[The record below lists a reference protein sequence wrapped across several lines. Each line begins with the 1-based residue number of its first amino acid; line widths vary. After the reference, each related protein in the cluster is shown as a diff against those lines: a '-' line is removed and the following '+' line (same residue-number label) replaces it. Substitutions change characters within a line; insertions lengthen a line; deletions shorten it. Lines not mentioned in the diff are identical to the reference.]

1 MQRNFHRSIVL
12 GFLILLGVPGTDLPL
27 AAQNDST
34 NNSRKVFSG
43 SSAEKLQPDSLR
55 VIEVAPLDIGESRG
69 LYIVAPDGKMQM
81 RILGSVRYLAV
92 YDNIELENK
101 NALNTYQIPTGERND
116 RLPNYY
122 NGLDQTRL
130 GFEVTRRTSRGDIF
144 GRLETDFAG
153 NGFRIRHA
161 YAQFR
166 HFLFGQTWSLFS
178 QITALPATVDF
189 LGPTGAIP
197 VRNPQIRYS
206 PHKPVLEMNLA
217 VGLEYM
223 IPDLNIP
230 DSLLIKSFQ
239 LIPDITVRLDK
250 TFGWGYLQLS
260 GILPVISARENAENL
275 ILKTGWGVAAS
286 TIINAWT
293 RGKWYLQAQG
303 GRAIARFSNT
313 LGGNGLDVI
322 IDPEGNGVIP
332 LTYGGYLTYEHH
344 WKDNLFSSLSYGMAG
359 IEEHSFLSDDMF
371 RRGSSIRLNTFWD
384 LVEGAKLGGELVW
397 GQRVDKGGLEGEAFR
412 MNLLVY
418 YDF

>member
-1 MQRNFHRSIVL
+1 MHRKFYRSIVVY
-12 GFLILLGVPGTDLPL
+12 FLILLGVTGPDLPL

-34 NNSRKVFSG
+34 NSSRKVFSG

-92 YDNIELENK
+92 YDNIELANK
-101 NALNTYQIPTGERND
+101 NALNTYEIPTGDRND

-197 VRNPQIRYS
+197 VRNPQIRYTS
-206 PHKPVLEMNLA
+206 HKQVLGMNLA

-239 LIPDITVRLDK
+239 LLPDLTVRLDR

-260 GILPVISARENAENL
+260 GILPVISARDNEENL
-275 ILKTGWGVAAS
+275 VVKTGWGVAAS

-293 RGKWYLQAQG
+293 NGKWYLQIQG
-303 GRAIARFSNT
+303 GRAIARFNNN
-313 LGGNGLDVI
+313 LGGNGLDVVI
-322 IDPEGNGVIP
+322 TPEGKYVSP
-332 LTYGGYLTYEHH
+332 LTYGGYITYEHQ
-344 WKDNLFSSLSYGMAG
+344 WKDNFLSSLSYGMVG
-359 IEEHSFLSDDMF
+359 IEKKSLYSDDMF
-371 RRGSSIRLNTFWD
+371 HLGSSVRLNAFWD
-384 LVEGAKLGGELVW
+384 VVEGAKLGGELVW
-397 GQRVDKGGLEGEAFR
+397 GERADKGEDTGDAFR
-412 MNLLVY
+412 VNLLVY